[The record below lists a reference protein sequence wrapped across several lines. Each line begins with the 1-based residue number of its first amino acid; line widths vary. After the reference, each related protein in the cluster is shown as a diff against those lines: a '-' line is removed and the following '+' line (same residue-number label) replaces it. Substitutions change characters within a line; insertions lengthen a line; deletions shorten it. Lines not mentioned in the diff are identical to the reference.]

1 MSLRRAKFI
10 YCAMI
15 ISVAIVLACTAEL
28 IGLITAVLLLAG
40 ALPVFKAVFH
50 GARQEALDKSEHT
63 LDLILAEFS
72 ESDDHQATQA
82 PYQEPPDRPGHRRAN
97 VR

>member
-40 ALPVFKAVFH
+40 ALPVFTAV
-50 GARQEALDKSEHT
+50 
-63 LDLILAEFS
+63 
-72 ESDDHQATQA
+72 
-82 PYQEPPDRPGHRRAN
+82 RRAAGDLMLTAVEN
-97 VR
+97 RNRERANPKAPRAEESPSSDRRGIPPAARR